1 MHNKHISFTK
11 FAQLKLLSYL
21 CPNCW
26 FSFLKRHLETDIKKH
41 SGTDIK
47 RHSETDIKNTLRN

>member
-26 FSFLKRHLETDIKKH
+26 FSFLKRH

-47 RHSETDIKNTLRN
+47 KRSGTDVKNTQKLT

>member
-26 FSFLKRHLETDIKKH
+26 FSFLKRHSETDIKRH
-41 SGTDIK
+41 SETDIK

>member
-26 FSFLKRHLETDIKKH
+26 FSFLKRHSETDIKKH
-41 SGTDIK
+41 S
-47 RHSETDIKNTLRN
+47 ETDIKKTLRN